1 MRLNHDESKIRIFFL
16 KLLITEIYSKKIMAR
31 PKKKQVKIST
41 DSFLGMAQE
50 AYNELVEQRSTAIR
64 QINENKKKVDVD
76 DMHDLVNLNK
86 ANTDLLKLVDSTID
100 KKLSLVKLMSTLVFK
115 GDNVTTTS
123 GENLTPE
130 DMELLRDMFTE
141 NKEEE

>member
-1 MRLNHDESKIRIFFL
+1 
-16 KLLITEIYSKKIMAR
+16 MAR
-31 PKKKQVKIST
+31 PRKKEVKLST

-50 AYNELVEQRSTAIR
+50 AYNELVQQRSTAIS

-115 GDNVTTTS
+115 GDNVDTKNE
-123 GENLTPE
+123 GNLTPE
-130 DMELLRDMFTE
+130 DMELLRGMFDDKKAE
-141 NKEEE
+141 

>member
-1 MRLNHDESKIRIFFL
+1 
-16 KLLITEIYSKKIMAR
+16 MAR
-31 PKKKQVKIST
+31 PKKKEVKLST

-64 QINENKKKVDVD
+64 QINENKKKVEIDDV
-76 DMHDLVNLNK
+76 HDLVNLNK

-123 GENLTPE
+123 SENLTPE
-130 DMELLRDMFTE
+130 DMELLRDMFTDSK
-141 NKEEE
+141 NDD

>member
-1 MRLNHDESKIRIFFL
+1 
-16 KLLITEIYSKKIMAR
+16 MAR
-31 PKKKQVKIST
+31 PKKKEVKLST

-50 AYNELVEQRSTAIR
+50 AYNELVQQRSTAIS
-64 QINENKKKVDVD
+64 QINENKKKVDID

-115 GDNVTTTS
+115 GDNIKDANNDS
-123 GENLTPE
+123 LNPE
-130 DMELLRDMFTE
+130 DMELLRGLFDKKVGE
-141 NKEEE
+141 

>member
-1 MRLNHDESKIRIFFL
+1 
-16 KLLITEIYSKKIMAR
+16 MAR
-31 PKKKQVKIST
+31 PKKKEVKLST

-64 QINENKKKVDVD
+64 QINENKKKVDID

-115 GDNVTTTS
+115 GDSVTTAS

-141 NKEEE
+141 SKGEK

>member
-1 MRLNHDESKIRIFFL
+1 
-16 KLLITEIYSKKIMAR
+16 MAR
-31 PKKKQVKIST
+31 PKKKEVNLST

-115 GDNVTTTS
+115 GDNNDGKS
-123 GENLTPE
+123 EAGNLTPE
-130 DMELLRDMFTE
+130 DMDLLRGMFDE
-141 NKEEE
+141 KKSD

>member
-1 MRLNHDESKIRIFFL
+1 
-16 KLLITEIYSKKIMAR
+16 MAR
-31 PKKKQVKIST
+31 PRKKEVKLNT

-50 AYNELVEQRSTAIR
+50 AYNELVQQRSTAIS
-64 QINENKKKVDVD
+64 QINENKKKVDID

-115 GDNVTTTS
+115 GDNIETKNE
-123 GENLTPE
+123 GNLTPE
-130 DMELLRDMFTE
+130 DMELLRGIFKD
-141 NKEEE
+141 KEGE

>member
-1 MRLNHDESKIRIFFL
+1 MG
-16 KLLITEIYSKKIMAR
+16 R
-31 PKKKQVKIST
+31 PRKKQVNLST

-50 AYNELVEQRSTAIR
+50 AYNELVDQRSTAIR
-64 QINENKKKVDVD
+64 QINENKKKVDID

-115 GDNVTTTS
+115 GDNIETKNEGS
-123 GENLTPE
+123 LSPE
-130 DMELLRDMFTE
+130 DMELLRGMF
-141 NKEEE
+141 KDKKGG

>member
-1 MRLNHDESKIRIFFL
+1 MG
-16 KLLITEIYSKKIMAR
+16 R
-31 PKKKQVKIST
+31 PKKKEVKITT

-50 AYNELVEQRSTAIR
+50 AYNELVEQRTTAIR
-64 QINENKKKVDVD
+64 QINENKKKVEID

-115 GDNVTTTS
+115 GDGATEKS
-123 GENLTPE
+123 DGSLTPE
-130 DMELLRDMFTE
+130 DMDLLRDMFD
-141 NKEEE
+141 KKDK